1 MWVRPAG
8 ATPENA
14 VGGLLGNPERGARTP
29 CACPAYPVRALPRTV
44 LPPVRCDP
52 VQSKGGTVSDQHRLG
67 TVIRAARCALRMTQA
82 QLGRACGYSAS
93 AISRIE
99 AGLLRPAEQPLRLI
113 ARVLD
118 LPLDAVGLGRPAT
131 LARDV
136 IPDQEDVM
144 LRRQLLVAGMAAA
157 GASVLPSAA
166 MATPSPDASA
176 RIVGALYSPEASIP
190 TTVQQL
196 GQALSAARAQFT
208 AARYQDL
215 GEALPGLLGTAQ
227 ATREVLSGRAR
238 EQAHASVARAWVLAT
253 ELALKSHSDVA
264 WPAADRALAAA
275 QASGDPVVQG
285 EAARVLAITMR
296 RAGRPAAAVDL
307 LRRTAGS
314 LAGGSGD
321 TARAVAA
328 TLLMTAAYTAA
339 CGQRRGDAL
348 DLMAGAEDAVDRLGG
363 AESRPRTALFTVD
376 ATRAQADLYW
386 IGVHT
391 AMGTPDEGV
400 PYAARIAPARL
411 PTAERQARF
420 GTDCARMWHHLGD
433 HRRTFAALRFTEQA
447 APEEVRRP
455 ALRALTA
462 DLLYAPLTVP
472 GVRELAARTGV
483 A

>member
-1 MWVRPAG
+1 
-8 ATPENA
+8 
-14 VGGLLGNPERGARTP
+14 
-29 CACPAYPVRALPRTV
+29 
-44 LPPVRCDP
+44 
-52 VQSKGGTVSDQHRLG
+52 
-67 TVIRAARCALRMTQA
+67 MTQA

-99 AGLLRPAEQPLRLI
+99 AGLLQPAEQPLLLI
-113 ARVLD
+113 AKALH
-118 LPLDAVGLGRPAT
+118 LSLDAIGVGRPAS

-136 IPDQEDVM
+136 TPDQEDAM
-144 LRRQLLVAGMAAA
+144 LRRQLLVAGMAAT
-157 GASVLPSAA
+157 GASMFPPSATA
-166 MATPSPDASA
+166 AGRPDASA
-176 RIVGALYSPEASIP
+176 RIVGALYETSATAP
-190 TTVQQL
+190 TSLRQL
-196 GQALSAARAQFT
+196 AQLLGTARAQFT

-215 GEALPGLLGTAQ
+215 GEALPDLLGTAQ
-227 ATREVLSGRAR
+227 ATRDMLSGRAR
-238 EQAHASVARAWVLAT
+238 EEAHAYVARGWVLAT
-253 ELALKSHSDVA
+253 EVALKIHSDVA

-275 QASGDPVVQG
+275 QSSGDPVVHG

-307 LRRTAGS
+307 LRRTADS
-314 LAGGSGD
+314 LSRDHGD
-321 TARAVAA
+321 VPRAVAA

-339 CGQRRGDAL
+339 CGQRRGEAL
-348 DLMAGAEDAVDRLGG
+348 ELMTGAGDAVDRL
-363 AESRPRTALFTVD
+363 ADVRIRPATALFTVD

-391 AMGTPDEGV
+391 ALGTPDEGI
-400 PYAARIAPARL
+400 PYAARIESAQL
-411 PTAERQARF
+411 PTAERRARY

-433 HRRTFAALRFTEQA
+433 HRRTFAALRFTEQV

-462 DLLYAPLTVP
+462 DLLYAPVAVA